1 MKKITRRSMLKGS
14 AVAAAALALSAC
26 GGSSSSSSSASSAS
40 AAASAAADGIG
51 FPKNETITLA
61 VPGKAGGGSDL
72 AIRYYSEGLNRIYG
86 LKTTVTNYD
95 SNTVGHQTVANAKPD
110 GTTLTLATSSLNIQ
124 YITGNAT
131 VNPMTDFTLIA
142 CLQDNGFSTL
152 AVPANAPYDDFQ
164 GFVDYAKSHPN
175 ELNAGMPAA
184 GANTFLFGKL
194 CSVLGIELNKVEC
207 ASESDRLTNLAGGFI
222 DIGVVGLGNAQ
233 EYSKAGKLK
242 VIGTVAGDGI
252 TIDHLTY
259 GYHESAPVL
268 NDVSVRFEA
277 GKSYAIVGTSG
288 SGKSPLVNLL
298 MGSSNDYQGS
308 IRFDQREL
316 RSIATESLYGLVS
329 VVQQNVFI
337 FDDTIHNNITMFRHF
352 DEKLVQQ
359 ATEKAGLTPLLAERG
374 EDYICGEGGSGLS
387 GGERQRISIA
397 RCLLRLTPVLLIDEA
412 TAALDAATAYSVSAA
427 ILAIEGLTRIVVTHR
442 LEEPLLRKYDE
453 ILVLKNGEICERGS
467 FDALMARRE
476 QFYSLFNVANG

>member
-1 MKKITRRSMLKGS
+1 MKMTRREMLKGA
-14 AVAAAALALSAC
+14 AVAAAALALTAC
-26 GGSSSSSSSASSAS
+26 GGSSASTSTAASSTAAS
-40 AAASAAADGIG
+40 VAGSTAAASTDDIG
-51 FPKNETITLA
+51 FPKNETITLV

-86 LKTTVTNYD
+86 LKTTVTN
-95 SNTVGHQTVANAKPD
+95 AKPD
-110 GTTLTLATSSLNIQ
+110 GTTLTLATSALNIQ

-252 TIDHLTY
+252 TIDQYPAELPENYKTLQEQGFKDCY
-259 GYHESAPVL
+259 MLVYHYLMGPAGMDETVVKQMNAAMEEVVNDPTVHDGIAGIGHIPGWHDLEESEEL
-268 NDVSVRFEA
+268 HQKEYDE
-277 GKSYAIVGTSG
+277 
-288 SGKSPLVNLL
+288 LVNIAKNLD
-298 MGSSNDYQGS
+298 MYVQG
-308 IRFDQREL
+308 
-316 RSIATESLYGLVS
+316 
-329 VVQQNVFI
+329 
-337 FDDTIHNNITMFRHF
+337 
-352 DEKLVQQ
+352 
-359 ATEKAGLTPLLAERG
+359 
-374 EDYICGEGGSGLS
+374 
-387 GGERQRISIA
+387 
-397 RCLLRLTPVLLIDEA
+397 
-412 TAALDAATAYSVSAA
+412 
-427 ILAIEGLTRIVVTHR
+427 
-442 LEEPLLRKYDE
+442 
-453 ILVLKNGEICERGS
+453 
-467 FDALMARRE
+467 
-476 QFYSLFNVANG
+476 